1 MKKLNILIFL
11 LLLSKFTAQ
20 TFSGTLFMRDKSNF
34 YLNQIYVT
42 NLNEQ
47 KTYLT
52 NYNGEFRILAKEGDV
67 IRFTSIVSERK
78 DVKLTKQLLENSN
91 NLIELEVAYKEIQEI
106 ILSRFKP
113 TGNLRRDVKSLDSKK
128 SALEVAKIVG
138 LPSPKG
144 NGQSP
149 VAPVASLANGGVSIS
164 LDGLFD
170 VISGDAKKK
179 KRLYEYEKM
188 ESSIKNI
195 KNYLGED
202 YFVRLKVPKD
212 LIDNFLQF
220 VYTSDNLN
228 LYTSASNYEVVKI
241 SIEKYLPIYQKRLR
255 NSNLQNIIV
264 NN

>member
-1 MKKLNILIFL
+1 
-11 LLLSKFTAQ
+11 
-20 TFSGTLFMRDKSNF
+20 
-34 YLNQIYVT
+34 
-42 NLNEQ
+42 
-47 KTYLT
+47 
-52 NYNGEFRILAKEGDV
+52 
-67 IRFTSIVSERK
+67 
-78 DVKLTKQLLENSN
+78 
-91 NLIELEVAYKEIQEI
+91 
-106 ILSRFKP
+106 
-113 TGNLRRDVKSLDSKK
+113 
-128 SALEVAKIVG
+128 
-138 LPSPKG
+138 
-144 NGQSP
+144 
-149 VAPVASLANGGVSIS
+149 
-164 LDGLFD
+164 
-170 VISGDAKKK
+170 
-179 KRLYEYEKM
+179 M

>member
-1 MKKLNILIFL
+1 MTKVLFSDMSLSPKLERAVSTMGFDFATPIQSEAIPVIR
-11 LLLSKFTAQ
+11 T
-20 TFSGTLFMRDKSNF
+20 G
-34 YLNQIYVT
+34 V
-42 NLNEQ
+42 
-47 KTYLT
+47 
-52 NYNGEFRILAKEGDV
+52 DV
-67 IRFTSIVSERK
+67 IARS
-78 DVKLTKQLLENSN
+78 Q
-91 NLIELEVAYKEIQEI
+91 
-106 ILSRFKP
+106 
-113 TGNLRRDVKSLDSKK
+113 TGT
-128 SALEVAKIVG
+128 
-138 LPSPKG
+138 
-144 NGQSP
+144 QC
-149 VAPVASLANGGVSIS
+149 APVASLANGGFNLS

-188 ESSIKNI
+188 ENSVKNI

-202 YFVRLKVPKD
+202 YFIRLKVPKD

-228 LYTSASNYEVVKI
+228 LYTDISNYEAVKI